1 MKIRFSKTDWVRIG
15 NKSGWLK
22 GAMAINV
29 PGETE
34 KSLARYND
42 EHVREALKDFNVI
55 QSYQAKI
62 NNALRRCQTIV
73 GSAGTAEEMV
83 KLVKDIVPVLE
94 GIRMLYVHFYQGLK
108 SLREKASLVELNP
121 IIQSLYNTI
130 EEVYRAEENYKTW
143 TDITVTNTS
152 EENRAKFL
160 DGSKNLPEV
169 IKHRNDVILSE
180 VSVAEEQFSKIIP
193 KEEPKPTP
201 TPTIPTPEV
210 SKPTEVTSP
219 EIPKVEVPNPVVG
232 QTYKNT
238 SSGSTFSIKNVDL
251 EKQEVIITSGGKD
264 FDPIPLKKI
273 TDAIREGK
281 LVATE

>member
-1 MKIRFSKTDWVRIG
+1 
-15 NKSGWLK
+15 
-22 GAMAINV
+22 MAINV

-42 EHVREALKDFNVI
+42 EHVREALKDFNII
-55 QSYQAKI
+55 QSYQSKI
-62 NNALRRCQTIV
+62 NNALRRFQTIV

-108 SLREKASLVELNP
+108 NLREKASLVELNP

-130 EEVYRAEENYKTW
+130 EEVYRAEEDYKTW
-143 TDITVTNTS
+143 TDLTNTS
-152 EENRAKFL
+152 EEDRVNFL
-160 DGSKNLPEV
+160 DGSKRLPEV
-169 IKHRNDVILSE
+169 IKHRNDVILSA
-180 VSVAEEQFSKIIP
+180 VNVAEEQFSKIIP
-193 KEEPKPTP
+193 KEEPKQTSTP
-201 TPTIPTPEV
+201 AIPTTEV
-210 SKPTEVTSP
+210 SGPTEVTSP

-232 QTYKNT
+232 QTYQNT
-238 SSGSTFSIKNVDL
+238 VNGSVFSIKNVDL
-251 EKQEVIITSGGKD
+251 EKQEVIITSRGTD

-281 LVATE
+281 IVAAE